1 MTIPPVRSLLF
12 LILATVTVISCN
24 NGRYYE
30 ENIKIADGSWAV
42 HNNIPFSVVIEDTNA
57 VYNFYVNIRNDVN
70 YPYSNLFLFLR
81 TTFPDKAVAMDTIE
95 CLLSSN
101 DGRWLGSGM
110 GSVRFSRFLFQ
121 QGVRFRKPGTYLF
134 EFEQAMRIDPLK
146 GIRDIGIRIDKQP
159 VSSR

>member
-1 MTIPPVRSLLF
+1 MAIRQVSIPAF
-12 LILATVTVISCN
+12 LILAAVVVVSCN
-24 NGRYYE
+24 RDRLF
-30 ENIKIADGSWAV
+30 ENNARIANGSWAS

-57 VYNFYVNIRNDVN
+57 RYDFYVNIRNDVS

-81 TTFPDKAVAMDTIE
+81 TTFPDKRVAGDTIE
-95 CLLSSN
+95 CLLASY

-121 QGVRFRKPGTYLF
+121 QGVRFHQTGTYLF
-134 EFEQAMRIDPLK
+134 EFQQAMRVDPLP

-159 VSSR
+159 GSYR